1 MARQADPRVDA
12 DATKRPV
19 LWIIG
24 LIGVIAFP
32 MIAALTYFQIS
43 QDPSLRPLGVTQ
55 EAERAYVRGASGE
68 GRPLEITI
76 RVHWAPGHTGGH
88 THLSLREAF
97 HKSFESKGITAVDV
111 RFLTGRD
118 RTTVTYVIG
127 SSTIGPVPV
136 EQAAQGVNAAVDAFH
151 MSEEER
157 ERFVNGE

>member
-1 MARQADPRVDA
+1 MPRQAERRVAKDA
-12 DATKRPV
+12 NKRPV
-19 LWIIG
+19 LWMTG

-32 MIAALTYFQIS
+32 MVASLVYFQIS
-43 QDPSLRPLGVTQ
+43 RDPSLRPLGVTQ
-55 EAERAYVRGASGE
+55 EAERAYERGASGE
-68 GRPLEITI
+68 SRPLEITV

-151 MSEEER
+151 MSQEDR